1 MKISIIN
8 GPNLNLV
15 GLREPEIYG
24 HNSLNNYLEELV
36 FQFADIEFYFFQ
48 SNIEGEIIDEIQKQG
63 FIVDAII
70 INAGAY
76 THTSIAIA
84 DALKSIPIKP
94 IIEVHLSNVY
104 AREIYRQQSY
114 IAPVCKGVISGFGL
128 TSYKLA
134 IQYLLE
140 IQ

>member
-24 HNSLNNYLEELV
+24 HNSLNSYLEELV
-36 FQFADIEFYFFQ
+36 FQFEDIEFYFFQ

-84 DALKSIPIKP
+84 DALKSVPVKH

-104 AREIYRQQSY
+104 AREIYRQQSF